1 MSTRRSLS
9 AAIAARRQLA
19 ARASFVAE
27 TEDKDLEERMALL
40 GQEHDRAE
48 RRLGSA
54 LAEQRR
60 ASDRHDAAVGRSAR
74 RHAAIGLH
82 AADQKV
88 AARDAWLKWVNDGG
102 YRGLNAGPFELRA
115 GESGA

>member
-9 AAIAARRQLA
+9 SAIAARRQLA
-19 ARASFVAE
+19 ARASFVAG
-27 TEDKDLEERMALL
+27 TGDKDLE
-40 GQEHDRAE
+40 GDRAE

-54 LAEQRR
+54 LAKQRR

-82 AADQKV
+82 AADQEV
-88 AARDAWLKWVNDGG
+88 AARESWLKWVNDGG

>member
-1 MSTRRSLS
+1 MFTTRSLS

-19 ARASFVAE
+19 ARPSLVAE
-27 TEDKDLEERMALL
+27 TGDKDP
-40 GQEHDRAE
+40 QQDRAE

-54 LAEQRR
+54 LAAQHR
-60 ASDRHDAAVGRSAR
+60 AKDRHVAAVGRSAR

-82 AADQKV
+82 AADQEV
-88 AARDAWLKWVNDGG
+88 AARHAWLRWVNDDG